1 MPINS
6 FTDYPMNWKPNSAE
20 LKSPLYTSI
29 AEKLESDIKS
39 GVLTPGTKLPPQREL
54 ADYLNVNLSTISR
67 AFRLCTQKGLICAT
81 IGNGTF
87 VSSDAGLNTYLLK
100 EDSFPQIIEM
110 GAVFPESEPYDEITE
125 QIKRMLIE
133 PHFGKLFDYGRPEG
147 TFWQKEAAA
156 KLLKKAGYDA
166 NPQNILLTSG
176 GQNTL
181 AAILASLF
189 KPGDRIGTDPVTFP
203 GIKTAA
209 SMLGI
214 QLIPIKQENN
224 EIARDGLLFA
234 CKNENIKGLYLIP
247 DYQNPTTHT
256 MSGSTRKT
264 IADIA
269 RSNNLIV
276 IEDAAL
282 SLMAENIPAPI
293 AAYAPKNT
301 LYVSSLSKVI
311 APGIR
316 LAYVATPTIYTK
328 KLSEALYNI
337 NISVSP
343 MMAELAT
350 RLIISGTADKIVERH
365 RVYTKTQNQIVNS
378 YISGYPVL
386 GEPECMF
393 RWLIL
398 PERFTGESFE
408 AEAFRAGVRV
418 YAAERFTVGKAKP
431 IRAVR
436 LAVTA
441 SGSSTKLEE
450 ALNIIRNI
458 LENDEGYALY

>member
-6 FTDYPMNWKPNSAE
+6 FTDYPMSWKPDSAE
-20 LKSPLYTSI
+20 LKSPLYISI
-29 AEKLESDIKS
+29 AEKLEGDIKS
-39 GVLTPGTKLPPQREL
+39 ELLPPGTKLPPQREL

-100 EDSFPQIIEM
+100 EDSSPQIIEL
-110 GAVFPESEPYDEITE
+110 GAVFPGSAPYDEITE
-125 QIKRMLIE
+125 QVKRMLIE
-133 PHFGKLFDYGRPEG
+133 PHFGKLFNYGRPEG

-156 KLLKKAGYDA
+156 KLMKKTGYDA
-166 NPQNILLTSG
+166 MPHNILLTSG

-181 AAILASLF
+181 TAILASLF

-214 QLIPIKQENN
+214 QLIPIKQENY
-224 EIARDGLLFA
+224 EITRDGLLFA

-256 MSGSTRKT
+256 MSGSTRT
-264 IADIA
+264 MIASEA
-269 RSNNLIV
+269 RNNNLIV

-282 SLMAENIPAPI
+282 SLLAENIPAPI
-293 AAYAPKNT
+293 ASYAPENT
-301 LYVSSLSKVI
+301 LYISSLSKVI
-311 APGIR
+311 APGLR
-316 LAYVATPTIYTK
+316 LAYVAVPDIYMK

-350 RLIISGTADKIVERH
+350 RLIINGTADKIVEKH
-365 RVYTKTQNQIVNS
+365 RIHTRAQNKIANRS
-378 YISGYPVL
+378 LSGCSVL

-393 RWLIL
+393 RWLLL

-408 AEAFRAGVRV
+408 ARAYQAGVRV
-418 YAAERFTVGKAKP
+418 YAAERFAVGKAEP
-431 IRAVR
+431 MRAVR
-436 LAVTA
+436 LAITA
-441 SGSSTKLEE
+441 SGSNENLEKAMQIIKSLLASDQE
-450 ALNIIRNI
+450 AF
-458 LENDEGYALY
+458 